1 MDAASIRRLWVTV
14 GGGLLVAVLAIAVGL
29 FILLRGPHPAA
40 LPAASTGGLV
50 VTQAT
55 QQAKLDPQKPLRCF
69 VNGQLVGEE
78 TLADCAKRNGVATE
92 ALDVGVD
99 QTGQLAAANQ
109 NNEMA
114 TPLAPLPQTQTPVV
128 SAQPDAADV
137 AGGTGD
143 CLRYAAATWREAGAG
158 MSLSGCVKLLF
169 DGHCA
174 KVGATSYGR
183 WVGQTLRQTT
193 GEIDIS
199 NDDKDFRQLVPQ
211 SAPDCAIADF

>member
-14 GGGLLVAVLAIAVGL
+14 GGGLLAAVLAVVAGL
-29 FILLRGPHPAA
+29 VILLLGPRPAT
-40 LPAASTGGLV
+40 PPPASTGGLV
-50 VTQAT
+50 VTQTA

-69 VNGQLVGEE
+69 VDGQLVGEE

-109 NNEMA
+109 NNEID
-114 TPLAPLPQTQTPVV
+114 TPLAPLPQTLPAVV

-137 AGGTGD
+137 ASGTGD
-143 CLRYAAATWREAGAG
+143 CLRYAAASWREAGAG

-169 DGHCA
+169 EGHCA
-174 KVGATSYGR
+174 KGGATSYGR
-183 WVGQTLRQTT
+183 WMGQTLRQSA
-193 GEIDIS
+193 GEIEIS
-199 NDDKDFRQLVPQ
+199 SDNKDFHQLVPQ
-211 SAPDCAIADF
+211 AAPDCAIAAF

>member
-1 MDAASIRRLWVTV
+1 MDAPSIRRLWVTV
-14 GGGLLVAVLAIAVGL
+14 GGGLLVAALAVALGL
-29 FILLRGPHPAA
+29 FLLLRGPHTATP
-40 LPAASTGGLV
+40 PPASTGGLV
-50 VTQAT
+50 VTQAA

-92 ALDVGVD
+92 ALDIGVD

-114 TPLAPLPQTQTPVV
+114 TPLAPLPQTQVAAV
-128 SAQPDAADV
+128 SAQPDAVDV
-137 AGGTGD
+137 ASGAGD

-174 KVGATSYGR
+174 KGGATAYGR
-183 WVGQTLRQTT
+183 WMSQTLRQTT

-199 NDDKDFRQLVPQ
+199 NDDKDFHQLVPQ
-211 SAPDCAIADF
+211 TAPDCAIVDF

>member
-14 GGGLLVAVLAIAVGL
+14 GGGLLVALLAVATGL
-29 FILLRGPHPAA
+29 FILLRGPHPATP
-40 LPAASTGGLV
+40 PAASTGGLV
-50 VTQAT
+50 VTEAPE
-55 QQAKLDPQKPLRCF
+55 QAKLDPQKPLRCF
-69 VNGQLVGEE
+69 VDGQLVGEE

-114 TPLAPLPQTQTPVV
+114 TPLAPLPPAQVAAV

-137 AGGTGD
+137 SSGTGD
-143 CLRYAAATWREAGAG
+143 CLRYAAAAWREAGAG

-169 DGHCA
+169 EGRCA
-174 KVGATSYGR
+174 KAGATSYGR
-183 WVGQTLRQTT
+183 WMGQTLRQSV

-199 NDDKDFRQLVPQ
+199 NDDKDFHQLVAQ